1 MKSLAKSL
9 ALGCVLLACSQA
21 WAVHRCTG
29 PDGAAVFQDL
39 PCAGKGQE
47 VTVKPASGGYDQAA
61 GDAARARLQAA
72 RTRETAENIERL
84 ESMDRTLPAA
94 SRRRCPSSQEI
105 RNMETGASSITL
117 SRWERAQRQEQIRE
131 ARSCGY

>member
-1 MKSLAKSL
+1 MRSL

-61 GDAARARLQAA
+61 GDAARARLEAD
-72 RTRETAENIERL
+72 RTREDAERIER
-84 ESMDRTLPAA
+84 RTSLV
-94 SRRRCPSSQEI
+94 RRPTATKQCPSSIEI
-105 RNMETGASSITL
+105 RNMETAANSITL
-117 SRWERAQRQEQIRE
+117 SEWDRMQRQRQIRE